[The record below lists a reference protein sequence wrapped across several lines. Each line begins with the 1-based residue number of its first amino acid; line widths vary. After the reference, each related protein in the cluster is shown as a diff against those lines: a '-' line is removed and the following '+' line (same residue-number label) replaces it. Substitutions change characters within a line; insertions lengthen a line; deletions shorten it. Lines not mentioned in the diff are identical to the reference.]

1 MLSSLRRT
9 FRYTKCSEKVLI
21 RRLLSNKGEPLPRL
35 NIVLGPIANKYREGN
50 LKSDSDLTMLKQNL
64 QLVAN

>member
-1 MLSSLRRT
+1 
-9 FRYTKCSEKVLI
+9 
-21 RRLLSNKGEPLPRL
+21 LSNKGKPLPRL

-50 LKSDSDLTMLKQNL
+50 LKSDSDLTKLKQNL